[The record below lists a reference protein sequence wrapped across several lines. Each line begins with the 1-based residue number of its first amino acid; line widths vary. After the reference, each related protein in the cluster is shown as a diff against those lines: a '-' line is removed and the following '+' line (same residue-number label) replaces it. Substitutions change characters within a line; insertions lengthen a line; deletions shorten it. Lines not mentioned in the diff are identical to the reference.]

1 MPPRAETVVPISCCL
16 PKHTVGL
23 ISPASQ
29 LRDKY
34 QLLAAHSFVWVSER
48 NTIPFCILNPHPFAI
63 LLYPNTVLGEIEI
76 SDNIST
82 IDPGSLSDTTNLVSS
97 TSTTN
102 VNIDFDLTNSNLSE
116 TEKEKLRQLLSQYSD
131 LFANNSNDLGRT
143 SLIPHSITVDNPI
156 PIRQHPYRFFPAH
169 KNTVSTHINDM
180 LQYDI
185 IRPSMSPWSSPV
197 IIIPKKDGG
206 TRFVVDYHKL
216 NHITKKD
223 SYPLPHIDNSL
234 DCLGGANYFT
244 VLDLCSGYF
253 QIPLDEHSKQ
263 FTAFITQSGLYE
275 FQVMPNGLCNA
286 PSTFQRLMEH
296 VLRHLQWQICLIYLD
311 DIIIYSKSFPE
322 HLLHLALV
330 FDHLRDAHLK
340 LKPSKCQFACKSVPY
355 LGFIATP
362 DGIQLDPKKL
372 RVYVH
377 TLPPPV

>member
-1 MPPRAETVVPISCCL
+1 M
-16 PKHTVGL
+16 

-29 LRDKY
+29 LRYKY
-34 QLLAAHSFVWVSER
+34 QLLAAHSLVQVSDH
-48 NTIPFCILNPHPFAI
+48 NTVPFCILNPHPFAI

-76 SDNIST
+76 SDAIST
-82 IDPGSLSDTTNLVSS
+82 IEPVSLSDASTTVSS
-97 TSTTN
+97 TLTSN
-102 VNIDFDLTNSNLSE
+102 VDINFDISNSNLSQ
-116 TEKEKLRQLLSQYSD
+116 TEKDKLRQLLSQYSD
-131 LFANNSNDLGRT
+131 LFATNSNDLGRT
-143 SLIPHSITVDNPI
+143 SLISHSITVDNPV
-156 PIRQHPYRFFPAH
+156 PIRQRPYRVSPAH
-169 KNTVSTHINDM
+169 KDTVSTHINDM
-180 LQYDI
+180 LQHDI

-206 TRFVVDYHKL
+206 TRFVVDYRKL

-223 SYPLPHIDNSL
+223 SYPLPRIDDSL

-253 QIPLDEHSKQ
+253 QIPLDETSKQ

-275 FQVMPNGLCNA
+275 FQVMPFGLCNA

-296 VLRHLQWQICLIYLD
+296 VLRGLQWQICLIYLD
-311 DIIIYSKSFPE
+311 DIIIYFKSFPE

-330 FDHLRDAHLK
+330 FDLLRDAHLK

-362 DGIQLDPKKL
+362 DGIQPDPKKVESI
-372 RVYVH
+372 RTY
-377 TLPPPV
+377 LPPPI